1 MAVAQG
7 IDNISKR
14 DQVDIIRSRYPV
26 QRIGKR
32 YQGNR
37 NHDNDVQVKN
47 KEQEFVPERN
57 IDAGCFLTKSIPDN
71 EPQGNRYD
79 EKYDGWCKKSTV

>member
-14 DQVDIIRSRYPV
+14 NQVDIIRSGYPV
-26 QRIGKR
+26 QCIRKR
-32 YQGNR
+32 YQGNC
-37 NHDNDVQVKN
+37 NHDNNVQVKN
-47 KEQEFVPERN
+47 KEQEFVPKRN
-57 IDAGCFLTKSIPDN
+57 IDAGSFLAKSIPDN

-79 EKYDGWCKKSTV
+79 EKYDR